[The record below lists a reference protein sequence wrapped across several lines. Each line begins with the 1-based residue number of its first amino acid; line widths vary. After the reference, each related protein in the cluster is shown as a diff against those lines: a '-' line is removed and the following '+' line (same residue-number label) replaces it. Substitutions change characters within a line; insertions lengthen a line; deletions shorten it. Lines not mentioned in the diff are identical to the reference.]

1 MVGVI
6 VVDVR
11 TMVAALELKS
21 AACAAELGQRLFGR
35 LRRNIESPRD
45 RARSQSVHR
54 IVPPKH
60 AEFQMAVVL
69 PTANDVEAPVVAAEM
84 LAVHVVLGVNAKA
97 GIGNALER
105 VAGIFVVAVGNNQT
119 VFRYEADKF
128 PERLLDIRKVLEEVQ
143 MVRIDVQNDRRC
155 REEVQKRVAVFAALQ
170 NDRVP
175 LPHAVPRAKKRQR
188 ASDHDRRVAAGFHE
202 DMREHGGRCG
212 LAVRAGDAD
221 GVPVGPHDIAPSL
234 RALENRNARRAR
246 RRNFGVVVVGRRRA
260 DDAVR
265 ARDILRPMADGN
277 VDALAD

>member
-1 MVGVI
+1 
-6 VVDVR
+6 
-11 TMVAALELKS
+11 
-21 AACAAELGQRLFGR
+21 
-35 LRRNIESPRD
+35 
-45 RARSQSVHR
+45 
-54 IVPPKH
+54 
-60 AEFQMAVVL
+60 
-69 PTANDVEAPVVAAEM
+69 
-84 LAVHVVLGVNAKA
+84 
-97 GIGNALER
+97 
-105 VAGIFVVAVGNNQT
+105 
-119 VFRYEADKF
+119 
-128 PERLLDIRKVLEEVQ
+128 

-155 REEVQKRVAVFAALQ
+155 REEVQKRVAVFAALE
-170 NDRVP
+170 NDCVP

-265 ARDILRPMADGN
+265 ARDILCSVADGN